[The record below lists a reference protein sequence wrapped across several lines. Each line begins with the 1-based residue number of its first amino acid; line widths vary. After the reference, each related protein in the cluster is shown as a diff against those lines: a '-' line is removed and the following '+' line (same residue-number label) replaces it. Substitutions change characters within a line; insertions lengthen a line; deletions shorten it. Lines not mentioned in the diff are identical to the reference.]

1 MVANWLYLASAV
13 LFAAATIVNMTARPD
28 DDAEDDDA
36 EPWGVLTWQKTAA
49 CVMAETMMGWEE

>member
-36 EPWGVLTWQKTAA
+36 EPWGFNVAKDGGV
-49 CVMAETMMGWEE
+49 CDGGNYDGWEE